1 MKLRIALIGW
11 GAIGQGI
18 VRALAA
24 HARPNIQVVA
34 ILVRNAADTALVSP
48 EHAPLF
54 VDTLDA
60 LLSARP
66 DLVCECA
73 GHTAVDAYV
82 ETVLHT
88 GVNVV
93 LVSVGALAESA
104 RALRLE
110 AAAAKGGCQLILA
123 SGAVGG
129 LDWLGAARTAGLSAV
144 IYRGRKPPL
153 AWTGTPAETL
163 CDLKTIQTAQVI
175 FSGSAREAALAFP
188 KNANVAATVA
198 LASMGLDAT
207 QVELI
212 ADPAVTDNVHEI
224 EAQSDAGTMH
234 IRLSGK
240 PDPKNPRT
248 SMLTAHSVV
257 SMIQRFGDSI
267 IV

>member
-1 MKLRIALIGW
+1 
-11 GAIGQGI
+11 
-18 VRALAA
+18 
-24 HARPNIQVVA
+24 
-34 ILVRNAADTALVSP
+34 
-48 EHAPLF
+48 
-54 VDTLDA
+54 
-60 LLSARP
+60 
-66 DLVCECA
+66 
-73 GHTAVDAYV
+73 
-82 ETVLHT
+82 
-88 GVNVV
+88 
-93 LVSVGALAESA
+93 
-104 RALRLE
+104 
-110 AAAAKGGCQLILA
+110 
-123 SGAVGG
+123 
-129 LDWLGAARTAGLSAV
+129 LSAV

-224 EAQSDAGTMH
+224 EAQSDAGTMR